1 MHQCCVRYN
10 RRVITE
16 APGAAP
22 LALASNVV
30 HLDPEPAMFSAM
42 REGWARQQAA
52 RVLQKETIGS
62 RLRLVER
69 MGEFTGLYPWQWTPA
84 DGEAFISDLRSGAKP
99 IQLSTARTYE
109 VMIALFVEYL
119 LDARYGW
126 VELCLERFGEA
137 PQEVFHEGNS
147 VLHAVEYEGDP
158 RRRPLDYDE
167 VQALFDAA
175 DARVK
180 RIRGQGR
187 KGALTALR
195 DAAVLKTIYA
205 YGTRRTE
212 SSRVDLVD
220 LRRSRTAPEFDRF
233 GSMTVRYGK
242 SSKGAP
248 PKRRSVLLVPEM
260 DWAVDVLGEWIEE
273 IRPALS
279 PGRHPALWVTER
291 VGRLSPRSINEAF
304 VAARTDGGLDE
315 DLDLH
320 CLRHSYITHLTE
332 FGYPARFV
340 QEQVGHSHASTTTV
354 YMGVS
359 NEYRNQLLEASL
371 KRRLGD
377 DWDVTS

>member
-1 MHQCCVRYN
+1 MK
-10 RRVITE
+10 
-16 APGAAP
+16 
-22 LALASNVV
+22 
-30 HLDPEPAMFSAM
+30 
-42 REGWARQQAA
+42 EGWARQQSA
-52 RVLQKETIGS
+52 RFLKAKTIDP

-69 MGEFTGLYPWQWTPA
+69 LEEFTGLYPWQWTLA
-84 DGEAFISDLRSGAKP
+84 EGEAFIAHLRSGSTP
-99 IQLSTARTYE
+99 IQMSTARSYE
-109 VMIALFVEYL
+109 VTIGLFVEYL
-119 LDARYGW
+119 LDPRYGW
-126 VELCLERFGEA
+126 GEVCAERFGEA

-158 RRRPLDYDE
+158 RRRPLTYDE

-175 DARVK
+175 DARPG

-205 YGTRRTE
+205 FGTRRTE

-220 LRRSRTAPEFDRF
+220 LRRNPKAPQFRGCGSMMVRF
-233 GSMTVRYGK
+233 GK
-242 SSKGAP
+242 ASKGAP
-248 PKRRSVLLVPEM
+248 PKRRTVLMVPEM
-260 DWAVDVLGEWIEE
+260 DWAVDVLDEWVTE
-273 IRPALS
+273 IRPHFS

-304 VAARTDGGLDE
+304 VTAREDAGLDE
-315 DLDLH
+315 DFDLH

-340 QEQVGHSHASTTTV
+340 QEQVGHSHASTTAI

-359 NEYRNQLLEASL
+359 NEYRNTLLEASM
-371 KRRLGD
+371 RNRLGN
-377 DWDVTS
+377 DWDVVS